1 MPKRCVAWFSLI
13 LCCSIA
19 LTELT
24 TAPALALPP
33 PDDQPEEVL
42 RTEII
47 LEARS
52 PIDGKLVTAAEYAEL
67 QAKMEA
73 QNEEI
78 GIVSPQIRRLVGLLR
93 LRKVLRTIFPF
104 IR

>member
-1 MPKRCVAWFSLI
+1 MLKHYVVWFSFI
-13 LCCSIA
+13 LCWSIL

-33 PDDQPEEVL
+33 PEDQPEEVL

-52 PIDGKLVTAAEYAEL
+52 PIDGNLVTAAEYAEL

>member
-1 MPKRCVAWFSLI
+1 MLKRYVAWFSFI
-13 LCCSIA
+13 LCWSII
-19 LTELT
+19 LTELAT
-24 TAPALALPP
+24 TPALALPP
-33 PDDQPEEVL
+33 PGDQPEEVL

-52 PIDGKLVTAAEYAEL
+52 PIDGNLVTAAEYAEL